1 MVVTGK
7 ETVGPDRA
15 GVICA
20 AFLCGIKEDA
30 QASLLVEE
38 DI

>member
-1 MVVTGK
+1 MAVTGH
-7 ETVGPDRA
+7 ETVGPDHA
-15 GVICA
+15 GAICA
-20 AFLCGIKEDA
+20 AFLCGIKEEA